1 MQLHEQTQRFI
12 LLLIFYLFGPILTL
26 GIIGGI
32 ALRKLPSNARSWE
45 RNLTQQTGLHWSIQS
60 IEYCSPELVRLKEV
74 KILDDTAQL
83 PLFHARQIEVQLVTD
98 TPREKIFP
106 GISATAKTE
115 HTGLTA
121 LLTRSF
127 PSFRSA
133 DRFWRISV
141 PFAIVNFSKY
151 SSEESA
157 LLLQKMLDRVFARF
171 DTLSEVPVQFVFD
184 QIAVV
189 SEYSLKKE
197 GDKNED
203 KVDIF
208 RFVQGNIYRTPEEIR
223 SDWSFQ
229 IKDVSEFDRQHLSF
243 ILSLND
249 TLDISFRTE
258 KQPIPCDLAAVFYA
272 PFKHFSGGTFQ
283 GEWVLSTR
291 SVNNSHTV
299 RLNQVIFTNVPLAPL
314 VREYTDFSIE
324 GTVADLRLDRAVF
337 GTEGTY
343 AEGSFQIIDG
353 ALDNALF
360 HRCVDHFRLT
370 VEPQHILDAPTRQI
384 PFTACAIHFRLQPE
398 GIDFWA
404 DHIWRDVLMHYK
416 EERST
421 HSLWQVRFPVDRR
434 PVTYHELMS
443 IFASDGAPVVPLTP
457 GLRSVLQHIPVQ

>member
-32 ALRKLPSNARSWE
+32 ALRKLPANARSWE

-60 IEYCSPELVRLKEV
+60 VEYCSPYLVRLHNV
-74 KILDDTAQL
+74 KILDDAAQL
-83 PLFHARQIEVQLVTD
+83 PLFHARQIEVQLATDAPQSKNFPSVSVT
-98 TPREKIFP
+98 P
-106 GISATAKTE
+106 KTE

-121 LLTRSF
+121 LLTNSF
-127 PSFRSA
+127 SSFRSP
-133 DRFWRISV
+133 DRFWRISM
-141 PFAIVNFSKY
+141 PFSIVNFGKY

-171 DTLSEVPVQFVFD
+171 DTLSDIPVQFVFE

-208 RFVQGNIYRTPEEIR
+208 RFVQGNIYRTSAEIR

-229 IKDVSEFDRQHLSF
+229 IKDVSEFDRQYLSF
-243 ILSLND
+243 VLSPND

-258 KQPIPCDLAAVFYA
+258 KQPIPCDFAAVFYA
-272 PFKHFSGGTFQ
+272 PFKHFSGGVFQ
-283 GEWVLSTR
+283 GELVLSTR

-299 RLNQVIFTNVPLAPL
+299 RLNQVIFSNVPLAPL
-314 VREYTDFSIE
+314 IREYTDFSIA
-324 GTVADLRLDRAVF
+324 GTLADLRLDRVVW
-337 GTEGTY
+337 GTEGSY
-343 AEGSFQIIDG
+343 AEGSFHITDG
-353 ALDNALF
+353 VVDTALL
-360 HRCVDHFRLT
+360 HRCVNHFRLT
-370 VEPQHILDAPTRQI
+370 VQPQEILDTPTRQI

-404 DHIWRDVLMHYK
+404 DQFWNDTFMLYQ
-416 EERST
+416 EDRSSP
-421 HSLWQVRFPVDRR
+421 SLWRVRFPADRR
-434 PVTYHELMS
+434 AVTYHELMS

-457 GLRSVLQHIPVQ
+457 GLRPVLQHIPVQ